1 MDVRFRDATQAD
13 VDRLCEVNRAAIE
26 AVGNEQYNERQIS
39 AWKSGVDASLYPIG
53 DAETH
58 FLVAETDEHVIGFGW
73 MKPEAD
79 EYFTVD
85 VHGEITGMYVHPSAA
100 GKGIGTRLLDKL
112 ERFAREASV
121 DSLGLWASLN
131 AVPFYKK
138 CGYKTVTEQ
147 TLEYDDGTEVPV
159 EEMKRMLD

>member
-1 MDVRFRDATQAD
+1 MDVHFREATPAD

-26 AVGNEQYNERQIS
+26 AVEITQYNERQIS
-39 AWKSGVDASLYPIG
+39 AWNSGVDSSLYPIQ
-53 DAETH
+53 DADTH

-85 VHGEITGMYVHPSAA
+85 VDGEITGMYVHPSVRNR
-100 GKGIGTRLLDKL
+100 GIGTRLLDKL
-112 ERFAREASV
+112 EQVARKAPV

-131 AVPFYKK
+131 AVPFYEKQ
-138 CGYKTVTEQ
+138 GYEAMTEQ
-147 TLEYDDGTEVPV
+147 ALAYDDGTEVPV
-159 EEMKRMLD
+159 EEMKKELD